1 MANPEV
7 DRLIQELS
15 QILNTNREK
24 RSTSEAMV
32 QGMQQGQQQA
42 AARRAAEAQPK
53 YTPEGYDRSH
63 PEQASTG
70 SSPGKT
76 PAASQLSPSTTRDGR
91 IGIAQRYAYGQSGA
105 KPSDGQV
112 VLEDNAAPYEFLS
125 ESDVASPAMS
135 PADAAILEERK
146 KRMTQT
152 MMLSRGQSGGP
163 LGGAGAAPQDPNA
176 GLDPAV
182 VDAVSRSGGPVAP
195 MRGGAAPAP
204 AMAPPPQGW
213 SPDDYAKLNALSQR
227 YPG

>member
-32 QGMQQGQQQA
+32 QGMRQGQQRSQQQSLEAARQGQA
-42 AARRAAEAQPK
+42 AGAGANKAAMSAGPGNGRRPSAAEQ
-53 YTPEGYDRSH
+53 
-63 PEQASTG
+63 
-70 SSPGKT
+70 
-76 PAASQLSPSTTRDGR
+76 
-91 IGIAQRYAYGQSGA
+91 YARG
-105 KPSDGQV
+105 V
-112 VLEDNAAPYEFLS
+112 TLEDNAAPYEFLS
-125 ESDVASPAMS
+125 EREQAAPAAS

-146 KRMTQT
+146 KRMTQN

-163 LGGAGAAPQDPNA
+163 LGGAGGAPTDPNE

-182 VDAVSRSGGPVAP
+182 VDAVSGSGRPVAP
-195 MRGGAAPAP
+195 MGRPDPMTAPNPYGQPQMRPDPMTAP
-204 AMAPPPQGW
+204 NPYLQSQGAPPAGW
-213 SPDDYAKLNALSQR
+213 SPEDYAKLSALSQR